1 MIIYCE
7 IVVWLI
13 VHSINLDYNSNF
25 LENGQVIIHFP
36 SIPEHL
42 DPWFSVGF
50 EFH

>member
-42 DPWFSVGF
+42 DPWFSVEF